1 MDNTTDRLSFSIS
14 IPART
19 GEWLNQFAQDMGTT
33 RNSAINFI
41 IILGIRAFEDST
53 KRTLTVD
60 SPEEVTT

>member
-1 MDNTTDRLSFSIS
+1 MDSNDRLSFSIS
-14 IPART
+14 IPTRT

-53 KRTLTVD
+53 RRSLTVD